1 MSEVVQYLMADALEP
16 LTCGE
21 ISGGCEGCCGVA
33 RGNCRGGAVGF
44 LNKFSKTFSPS
55 YFVSGTYLP

>member
-21 ISGGCEGCCGVA
+21 ISAGGVAGCGVA
-33 RGNCRGGAVGF
+33 RGNGWPGAVGF
-44 LNKFSKTFSPS
+44 GL
-55 YFVSGTYLP
+55 LPRRVNQ